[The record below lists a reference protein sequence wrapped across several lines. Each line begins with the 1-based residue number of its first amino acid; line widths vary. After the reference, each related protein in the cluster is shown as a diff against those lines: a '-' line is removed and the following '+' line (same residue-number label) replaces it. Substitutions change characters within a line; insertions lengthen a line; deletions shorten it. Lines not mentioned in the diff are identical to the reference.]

1 MRNEMRTMAQQ
12 IRDAEE
18 RHRLLAVELEK
29 MPKNINRAV
38 YTYRILDIIKQ
49 VRKQRLEISR
59 IIGDIRTVQHE
70 TNRVAETL
78 RRTEMVTDEHV
89 YAAASKNKQSKGQ
102 AGNEAYV
109 ETYRLLTQIR
119 GRFDEMVSGKFP
131 PTATPTPP
139 SLFQS
144 THNIETQTTVIA
156 PITHL
161 RIKCVNTRNHD
172 LTPLLPRYSLVTIQT
187 THITHTSRGRN
198 GAHGREHP

>member
-38 YTYRILDIIKQ
+38 YTYRILEIIKQ

-59 IIGDIRTVQHE
+59 IIEDIRTMQHE

-89 YAAASKNKQSKGQ
+89 YTAASKNKESKGQ
-102 AGNEAYV
+102 AANQAYV

-119 GRFDEMVSGKFP
+119 GRFEDMVTGMFV
-131 PTATPTPP
+131 
-139 SLFQS
+139 SLFMNNS
-144 THNIETQTTVIA
+144 PTRTHHFHSFTF
-156 PITHL
+156 L
-161 RIKCVNTRNHD
+161 K
-172 LTPLLPRYSLVTIQT
+172 
-187 THITHTSRGRN
+187 
-198 GAHGREHP
+198 

>member
-1 MRNEMRTMAQQ
+1 MQRRKGECKWKVDEIKRMRNEMRTMAQQ

-59 IIGDIRTVQHE
+59 IIADIRTVQHE

-89 YAAASKNKQSKGQ
+89 YAAAKTNKQSKNH
-102 AGNEAYV
+102 AESTAYV

-119 GRFDEMVSGKFP
+119 GRFDDMVTGMF
-131 PTATPTPP
+131 
-139 SLFQS
+139 F
-144 THNIETQTTVIA
+144 
-156 PITHL
+156 
-161 RIKCVNTRNHD
+161 
-172 LTPLLPRYSLVTIQT
+172 LPQLD
-187 THITHTSRGRN
+187 
-198 GAHGREHP
+198 